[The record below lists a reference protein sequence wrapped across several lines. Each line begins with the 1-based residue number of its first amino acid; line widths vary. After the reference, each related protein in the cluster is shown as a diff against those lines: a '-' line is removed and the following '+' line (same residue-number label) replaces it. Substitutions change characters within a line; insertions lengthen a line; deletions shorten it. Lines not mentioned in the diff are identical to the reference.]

1 MIRRIFLP
9 LAWFAAVAV
18 AVAASATATVV
29 EVRMPYK
36 EMRLKDGLLLNDVAV
51 KSFNT
56 MAGTVVLLSNKEL
69 ISVKGTLLPD
79 EVATRIKELTPV
91 LTKEEMAAEK
101 KQEAAELKLAAET
114 AERRQRQAED
124 EAREVR
130 TANRNLNI
138 KTTEQAQTDAQ
149 VLAEVAG
156 IAEARAHSF
165 FKYQADPHSNIG
177 AVTGVDVQLED
188 PEPVPGWSGR
198 YRVNGSVY
206 RQYINSQISG
216 FDRSNKAF
224 EMLIQT
230 HDRKKPEIVEI
241 RIK

>member
-1 MIRRIFLP
+1 MIRRLFLP
-9 LAWFAAVAV
+9 LAWFAAVA
-18 AVAASATATVV
+18 ASATVV

-36 EMRLKDGLLLNDVAV
+36 EMRLKDGLLLTDVAV

-56 MAGTVVLLSNKEL
+56 TAGTVVLLNNKEL
-69 ISVKGTLLPD
+69 ISVKVTLLPD
-79 EVATRIKELTPV
+79 DVATRIKELTPV

-101 KQEAAELKLAAET
+101 KQEEAELKLAAET

-138 KTTEQAQTDAQ
+138 KTAEQAQTDAQ

-165 FKYQADPHSNIG
+165 FQYQADPHSNIG

-188 PEPVPGWSGR
+188 PEPVPGWTGR

-206 RQYINSQISG
+206 RQYLNSQISG